1 MAGNPNMSEL
11 VTDTAPEAQAMLRE
25 LFMKRSG
32 EERVRMACDMFQSAR
47 RLILAG
53 LPKEVASNPAER
65 RIATLVRMYH
75 DDLEPEFL
83 KRVIADLRSRALNSP
98 PQER

>member
-1 MAGNPNMSEL
+1 MAGDPNMSEP

-32 EERVRMACDMFQSAR
+32 EERVRMACDMFQAAR

-53 LPKEVASNPAER
+53 LPKELASNSVER
-65 RIATLVRMYH
+65 RIATFVRMYH
-75 DDLEPEFL
+75 NDLE
-83 KRVIADLRSRALNSP
+83 KTS
-98 PQER
+98 